1 MANFTTIN
9 KSTDYFNPVK
19 YTGDG
24 NATQAIT
31 NTFQTDFS
39 WIKDRGVTAAH
50 TLQDAVRGFDVT
62 KKLSSNSDDAENN
75 ASGATWENYGGVTA
89 VGATSF
95 TTSLGSN
102 TPYQTNASGSN
113 YISWNWKM
121 GTTTGLSGG
130 TITPSSYSIN
140 TTAGQSIIAWTGTGV
155 AGTVPHGLGAIPEL
169 IIVKNLSSTQDWP
182 VYLKTLGNGN
192 KMELN
197 TNNTT
202 SASSNWNSTSPT
214 SSLFSIGT
222 AGQVNTNAEN
232 YVAYCFTPIDGYS
245 RMGSYVGNGSTDG
258 PFVYTGFKP
267 TFVLLKSSTVASKE
281 WFMQDN
287 KRLGYNTNST
297 WVTASLNNAEATNS
311 SQVGMD
317 MCTNGFKIT
326 VSDSNYNTNAET
338 YQWMAFGQT
347 RVGTNNVMANG
358 F

>member
-169 IIVKNLSSTQDWP
+169 IIVKNL
-182 VYLKTLGNGN
+182 L
-192 KMELN
+192 
-197 TNNTT
+197 TNNRHIR
-202 SASSNWNSTSPT
+202 W
-214 SSLFSIGT
+214 
-222 AGQVNTNAEN
+222 
-232 YVAYCFTPIDGYS
+232 
-245 RMGSYVGNGSTDG
+245 
-258 PFVYTGFKP
+258 
-267 TFVLLKSSTVASKE
+267 
-281 WFMQDN
+281 
-287 KRLGYNTNST
+287 
-297 WVTASLNNAEATNS
+297 
-311 SQVGMD
+311 
-317 MCTNGFKIT
+317 
-326 VSDSNYNTNAET
+326 
-338 YQWMAFGQT
+338 T
-347 RVGTNNVMANG
+347 R
-358 F
+358 